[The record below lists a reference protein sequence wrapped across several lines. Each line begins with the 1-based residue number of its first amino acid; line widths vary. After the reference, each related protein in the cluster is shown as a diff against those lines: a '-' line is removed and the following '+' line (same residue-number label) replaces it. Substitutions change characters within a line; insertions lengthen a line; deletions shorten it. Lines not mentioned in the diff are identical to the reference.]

1 MFSQKSFKPTKNK
14 LWQKMGAEVLCA
26 AAPNHIVK
34 KKGISTKEK
43 AKPKSIRKTKAH
55 IMPNKHERQLPS
67 KN

>member
-1 MFSQKSFKPTKNK
+1 
-14 LWQKMGAEVLCA
+14 MGAKVLCG
-26 AAPNHIVK
+26 AAPNHIIKK

>member
-34 KKGISTKEK
+34 KKKK
-43 AKPKSIRKTKAH
+43 R
-55 IMPNKHERQLPS
+55 N
-67 KN
+67 